1 MNLTK
6 KNMKE
11 FRDFGATK
19 LESFF
24 DENEISE
31 LEKAI
36 HDVSIN
42 PSPMIDIFERN
53 EKGDILFFN
62 DFNNWRRIKSLKE
75 FCFKSKIGQ
84 AFKFL
89 TGSKEAYF
97 FHDHIICK
105 KAGATKRTPW
115 HLDKTYFMLDGL
127 FNASFW
133 IPTVDLTSE
142 QSLHFAKKSHL
153 ERKLLMP
160 KGFNSNKHLESDEVF
175 LPFEESEIDSNF
187 EVINWNL
194 KRGDVLA
201 FTFYTIHSAPSCILE
216 NDRNALSL
224 RLVGDNTKFDDRV
237 KNPAPPFTQMGYK
250 AKHGDLIK
258 ESWFPKY
265 I

>member
-1 MNLTK
+1 
-6 KNMKE
+6 
-11 FRDFGATK
+11 
-19 LESFF
+19 
-24 DENEISE
+24 
-31 LEKAI
+31 
-36 HDVSIN
+36 
-42 PSPMIDIFERN
+42 
-53 EKGDILFFN
+53 
-62 DFNNWRRIKSLKE
+62 
-75 FCFKSKIGQ
+75 
-84 AFKFL
+84 
-89 TGSKEAYF
+89 
-97 FHDHIICK
+97 
-105 KAGATKRTPW
+105 
-115 HLDKTYFMLDGL
+115 
-127 FNASFW
+127 
-133 IPTVDLTSE
+133 
-142 QSLHFAKKSHL
+142 
-153 ERKLLMP
+153 MP
-160 KGFNSNKHLESDEVF
+160 KGFNSNKHLESDDVF